1 MNTFRII
8 ESAFPL
14 SAGTPPRPVLR
25 APALPVQTAHPVG
38 FALGRS
44 AFNAAWSGRRA
55 RLSLSP
61 LMRLK

>member
-1 MNTFRII
+1 MSTFHNL
-8 ESAFPL
+8 EPVFPL
-14 SAGTPPRPVLR
+14 SAGTSSRPVLR
-25 APALPVQTAHPVG
+25 APGLPAPAGHPVG

-44 AFNAAWSGRRA
+44 ALRSAWSGRRA

>member
-1 MNTFRII
+1 MPTLRYFDT
-8 ESAFPL
+8 AFPL
-14 SAGTPPRPVLR
+14 SAGTAPRPVLR
-25 APALPVQTAHPVG
+25 APVLPAHVGLPVG

-44 AFNAAWSGRRA
+44 ALRTDWSGRRA

>member
-1 MNTFRII
+1 MSPLREL

-14 SAGTPPRPVLR
+14 SAGTSPRPVLR
-25 APALPVQTAHPVG
+25 APVLPAQIGHPVG

-44 AFNAAWSGRRA
+44 ALRSAWSGRRA